1 MYRIFLCYSAD
12 VNLLLCNEIA
22 QLNILNLI
30 K

>member
-1 MYRIFLCYSAD
+1 MYRILCYSAD